1 MSVVATTAGVEFA
14 RALAE
19 KDSERLRELLDPAID
34 FRGLTPSRAWEAGG
48 VEGVLATLL
57 GSWFEDKDEIESLER
72 VETDTVA
79 DRERVGYRF
88 SVRNPDGRFVVEQQ
102 AYLSARDGRIEWM
115 RVVCSGFRPVA

>member
-1 MSVVATTAGVEFA
+1 MSVVAKTAGVEFA